1 VVFSSLRFFVFMA
14 AILGATAIPM
24 AHRSKKL
31 LLCTASCLFYAA
43 WDYRYLALLLL
54 ISVIDYLC
62 AARIAAAEQGAG
74 SGENLGVLRAPR
86 SQLPASER
94 PRRLWLT
101 ASIVSNLAILGYFK
115 YANFFIANL
124 NGLLAVTG
132 REIALLKLILPA
144 GISFYTFKSMSY
156 TIDVYRRRIPPC
168 ESRLD
173 YTMFVT
179 FFPDLIAGPIVRASV
194 FLPQIARPIGPSR
207 ERLLNG
213 GSLFLIGMGKKLL
226 VADQLALVAD
236 AVFSAPATWSAAMA
250 WCGLIAYALQIYC
263 DFSGYSDM
271 AIGTAKMLGYDL
283 PENFNMPYLAASVA
297 EFWRRWHITLSQ
309 WLRDYLYIPL
319 GGNRHGERR
328 TYVNLIVTMLLG
340 GLWHGASWNFV
351 LWGFLHG
358 SGLAVHRLWREHTPW
373 RLPRAIAWPL
383 TLGFVT
389 LCWVPFRAPN
399 FALTVAML
407 RTLFGFGAGRN
418 VWWPLVL
425 GWSLVLV
432 IAGTI
437 VGVALAN
444 MRNVLA
450 PVDATLAVDAISGIY
465 PVFRMRNVAGGFAV
479 AAGVYAIYLFG
490 AVNTSPFIYFQF

>member
-1 VVFSSLRFFVFMA
+1 MVFSSLRFFAFLA
-14 AILGATAIPM
+14 AILGVTAIPM
-24 AHRSKKL
+24 PHRRKKL
-31 LLCTASCLFYAA
+31 VLCTASCLFYAA
-43 WDYRYLALLLL
+43 WDYRYLALLLV

-62 AARIAAAEQGAG
+62 AARIAS
-74 SGENLGVLRAPR
+74 SGL
-86 SQLPASER
+86 ER
-94 PRRLWLT
+94 GRRLWLS
-101 ASIVSNLAILGYFK
+101 ASIGSNLAILGYFK
-115 YANFFIANL
+115 YANFFLANL
-124 NGLLAVTG
+124 NGILQFTG
-132 REIALLKLILPA
+132 HEVALLKMILPA

-156 TIDVYRRRIPPC
+156 TIDVYRKRIPPC

-194 FLPQIARPIGPSR
+194 FLPQIERTIGPTP

-226 VADQLALVAD
+226 VADQLAVVAD
-236 AVFSAPATWSAAMA
+236 AVFSAPAAWSMPTA

-297 EFWRRWHITLSQ
+297 EFWRRWHITLSE

-319 GGNRHGERR
+319 GGNQKGERR
-328 TYVNLIVTMLLG
+328 TYVNLLMTMLLG

-358 SGLAVHRLWREHTPW
+358 AGLAVHRIWRDHTRW
-373 RLPRAIAWPL
+373 RLPRAVAWPM
-383 TLGFVT
+383 TLAFVT
-389 LCWVPFRAPN
+389 LCWVPFRSPDWPM
-399 FALTVAML
+399 TVEMF
-407 RTLFGFGAGRN
+407 RSLFGLGAGRN

-425 GWSLVLV
+425 GTSLVLV
-432 IAGTI
+432 IAGSG
-437 VGVALAN
+437 VGLALERK
-444 MRNVLA
+444 RNVLA
-450 PVDATLAVDAISGIY
+450 PIDATLAVDVISGMY
-465 PVFRMRNVAGGFAV
+465 PVFRMRTVAGGFAV
-479 AAGVYAIYLFG
+479 AVAIYAIYFFG
-490 AVNTSPFIYFQF
+490 AVDTSPFIYFQF